1 MCWVKFISLTGIYD
15 KSVNLICYR
24 VVLLC
29 CLQWV
34 TRIAFSQSVTWQFQ
48 NRQKVMKTSHTTL
61 FFDRLPRCGKRKRVD
76 FCNNSK
82 LLFVEIKWLTI
93 IYHHNKTHCKPMQ
106 RYIYLHTSALTKHYI
121 PLRLFIDEF
130 NLIWIKQITYHYSP
144 KLSHQWRIQA
154 VGLWKACPVNSTS
167 ASGPNDKT
175 LTS

>member
-34 TRIAFSQSVTWQFQ
+34 TRIAFSQSVTWQLQ

-61 FFDRLPRCGKRKRVD
+61 FFDRMPRCGKRKRAD

-82 LLFVEIKWLTI
+82 LHFVEIKWLTM
-93 IYHHNKTHCKPMQ
+93 IYHHNKTHCKPNAKVHLPS
-106 RYIYLHTSALTKHYI
+106 YICVDKTLHSIETIH
-121 PLRLFIDEF
+121 REF
-130 NLIWIKQITYHYSP
+130 NLIRIKQITYNSGGYFMVS
-144 KLSHQWRIQA
+144 LS
-154 VGLWKACPVNSTS
+154 S
-167 ASGPNDKT
+167 
-175 LTS
+175 

>member
-34 TRIAFSQSVTWQFQ
+34 TRIAFSQSVTWQLQ

-61 FFDRLPRCGKRKRVD
+61 FFDRMPRCGKRKRVD

-82 LLFVEIKWLTI
+82 LLFVEIKWLNM
-93 IYHHNKTHCKPMQ
+93 IYHHNKTHCKPNAKVHLPS
-106 RYIYLHTSALTKHYI
+106 YIYVDKTLHSIETIH
-121 PLRLFIDEF
+121 REF
-130 NLIWIKQITYHYSP
+130 NLIRIKQITYNSGGYFMVS
-144 KLSHQWRIQA
+144 LS
-154 VGLWKACPVNSTS
+154 S
-167 ASGPNDKT
+167 
-175 LTS
+175 